1 MRKLLL
7 LLPLMA
13 LASCSGGPDG
23 HDLMSNK
30 SFRMTCHEIYEGE
43 KVDSYSLVASPE
55 LPQATFEYDGGS
67 ETLNVF
73 SVTSSEIQVEYEER
87 LEKTDVISIN
97 RESGVVKWAFVDNYS
112 GKILDVSQSTEWD
125 DLECSF
131 ETL

>member
-30 SFRMTCHEIYEGE
+30 SFRMTCTETYEGGSD
-43 KVDSYSLVASPE
+43 VYTLVASPE
-55 LPQATFEYDGGS
+55 LPQATFEWEGES
-67 ETLNVF
+67 QTLNVF
-73 SVTSSEIQVEYEER
+73 AVTPSQIQVEYERR

-112 GKILDVSQSTEWD
+112 GTVLSEGDTLD
-125 DLECSF
+125 CSF
-131 ETL
+131 KSL